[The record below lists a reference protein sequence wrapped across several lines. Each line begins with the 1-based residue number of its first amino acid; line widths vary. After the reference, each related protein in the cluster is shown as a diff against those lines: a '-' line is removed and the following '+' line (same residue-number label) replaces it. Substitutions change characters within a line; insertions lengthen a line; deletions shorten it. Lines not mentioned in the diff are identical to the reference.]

1 MTDERPWSVLGDR
14 EDWETRDE
22 QADWDQEIAT
32 RRRERRMLLWL
43 ILVVALVAGAIY
55 AVGYV
60 WTRDRLPRGTTVAG
74 VEVGGMNPLRAQ
86 AELAAGLKD
95 RIQRPIRLEIAD
107 EEFEVDP
114 RSAGLDVDIPASIA
128 QVPVGRSANPADM
141 WESVVGGEDY
151 PAVVVTIDDKLQA
164 RLQRI
169 ADQVHADVTD
179 GAVDF
184 TADGARPVYP
194 SVGEDLDVES
204 AAAVVAGSFLTS
216 GDPLVLTLD
225 TVEPTVPARA
235 VSQAMRR
242 VANPATSA
250 PVVYRF
256 GSGREVVVR
265 PDELPGVLSLRAQ
278 GSRLVPHLDAKA
290 FARLV
295 DPQVARIERE
305 PQDALVL
312 TRADGKLRVEPAV
325 AGRAVNVRSMV
336 DTFLTLAR
344 ADGDGRTVFMR
355 VRTVEPEVST
365 AQAERQRE
373 RLREQRR
380 DDRRDQ
386 RAEESPTSGRN

>member
-1 MTDERPWSVLGDR
+1 M
-14 EDWETRDE
+14 
-22 QADWDQEIAT
+22 
-32 RRRERRMLLWL
+32 
-43 ILVVALVAGAIY
+43 
-55 AVGYV
+55 
-60 WTRDRLPRGTTVAG
+60 
-74 VEVGGMNPLRAQ
+74 
-86 AELAAGLKD
+86 
-95 RIQRPIRLEIAD
+95 
-107 EEFEVDP
+107 
-114 RSAGLDVDIPASIA
+114 
-128 QVPVGRSANPADM
+128 
-141 WESVVGGEDY
+141 
-151 PAVVVTIDDKLQA
+151 
-164 RLQRI
+164 
-169 ADQVHADVTD
+169 HADVTD

-216 GDPLVLTLD
+216 GGPRCSTLD

-386 RAEESPTSGRN
+386 RAEESPTSGGN